1 MNDSFYIWIFF
12 ENLTRITTITILSLL
27 HLEGAFGPIGWLP
40 MILTPITQLDFRE
53 GCVADMPHSVADTP
67 PSADNMSLFL
77 KPSIIG

>member
-27 HLEGAFGPIGWLP
+27 HLEGAFGPLGWLP
-40 MILTPITQLDFRE
+40 MILTQITQLDFRE
-53 GCVADMPHSVADTP
+53 GCVADMPRSVADTP